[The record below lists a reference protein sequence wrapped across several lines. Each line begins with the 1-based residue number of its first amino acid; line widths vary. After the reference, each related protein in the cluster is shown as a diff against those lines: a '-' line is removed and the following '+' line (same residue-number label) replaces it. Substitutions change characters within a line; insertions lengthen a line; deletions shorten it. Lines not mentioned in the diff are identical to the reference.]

1 MDFNASLRKAV
12 KTGTVFLGKNK
23 TQECIEEGKAKLV
36 VVAQNS
42 PESVKNLANETKDIP
57 VYVYEGSSVQLGKAC
72 GMPYVVSALAVVEPG
87 ESDILNISRV

>member
-12 KTGTVFLGKNK
+12 KTGTVFLGQNK
-23 TQECIEEGKAKLV
+23 TRECIEEGKARLV
-36 VVAQNS
+36 VVAKNS
-42 PESVKNLANETKDIP
+42 PESVKNLVNEIDIP

-87 ESDILNISRV
+87 ESDILNAARV

>member
-12 KTGTVFLGKNK
+12 KTGTVFLGQNK

-36 VVAQNS
+36 VVAKNS
-42 PESVKNLANETKDIP
+42 PESVKNIVKEIDIP

-87 ESDILNISRV
+87 ESDILNVARV

>member
-12 KTGTVFLGKNK
+12 KTGTVFLGRNR
-23 TQECIEEGKAKLV
+23 TRECIDEGKARLV
-36 VVAQNS
+36 VVAENS
-42 PESVKNLANETKDIP
+42 PESVKNMVSGIDIP

-87 ESDILNISRV
+87 ESDILNAARV

>member
-12 KTGTVFLGKNK
+12 KTGTVFLGQNK

-42 PESVKNLANETKDIP
+42 PESVKNLVKETDIP

-87 ESDILNISRV
+87 ESDILSAARV

>member
-12 KTGTVFLGKNK
+12 KTGTVFLGQNK
-23 TQECIEEGKAKLV
+23 TRECIEEGKAKLV
-36 VVAQNS
+36 VVAANS
-42 PESVKNLANETKDIP
+42 PESVKNLVKEIDIP

-87 ESDILNISRV
+87 ESDILNAARV

>member
-12 KTGTVFLGKNK
+12 KTGKVFLGQNK
-23 TQECIEEGKAKLV
+23 TRECIEEGKARLV
-36 VVAQNS
+36 VVAANS
-42 PESVKNLANETKDIP
+42 PESVKNLVKETDVP

-87 ESDILNISRV
+87 ESDILSVARV

>member
-12 KTGTVFLGKNK
+12 KTGKVFLGRNK

-36 VVAQNS
+36 VVARNS
-42 PESVKNLANETKDIP
+42 PESVKNLVNEIDIP
-57 VYVYEGSSVQLGKAC
+57 VYVYDGSSVQLGKAC

-87 ESDILNISRV
+87 ESDILNAARV

>member
-12 KTGTVFLGKNK
+12 KTGTVFLGQNK

-36 VVAQNS
+36 VVAANS
-42 PESVKNLANETKDIP
+42 PESVKNLVKETDIP

-87 ESDILNISRV
+87 ESDILNVARV